1 MGAITV
7 SPTVTSGPRVTR
19 LRPRLALVEQHTAFA
34 DLLEARLWGTF
45 QTRPVIVERHST
57 VTGTVAAARGKR
69 PDLVLVSTRLGP
81 FLHAEAVIDGLAAH
95 GLTVV
100 ALADRGADDDPVAWG
115 RCLRAGAVGV
125 VSLTHDLET
134 LRSALSDAAA
144 GRAPH
149 DADEIDRLLDAAHQA
164 DHDDAWSARS
174 KLERLS
180 MRELEIVA
188 ELVAGRCTAVI
199 AREYFVAEATVRC
212 QIKSILAKLEVRSQL
227 AAVALAYRAGWPE
240 TGSRAL
246 PLAS

>member
-7 SPTVTSGPRVTR
+7 PSTVTSNSRVTR
-19 LRPRLALVEQHTAFA
+19 LRPRLTLVEQHTAFA
-34 DLLEARLWGTF
+34 ELLEARLWGTF
-45 QTRPVIVERHST
+45 QTRSVIVEPHST

-69 PDLVLVSTRLGP
+69 PDLVLVNTRLGP

-95 GLTVV
+95 GLTVI
-100 ALADRGADDDPVAWG
+100 ALADRGADDDPVVWG
-115 RCLRAGAVGV
+115 RCLRAGALGV
-125 VSLTHDLET
+125 VSLTHDLAT
-134 LRSALSDAAA
+134 LRSALAAA
-144 GRAPH
+144 SSGQAPH
-149 DADEIDRLLDAAHQA
+149 DAAEIARLLDAAHQA
-164 DHDDAWSARS
+164 DRDETWSARS

-199 AREYFVAEATVRC
+199 ARECFVAEATVRC

-227 AAVALAYRAGWPE
+227 AAVALAFRAGWPE
-240 TGSRAL
+240 PGTRAL